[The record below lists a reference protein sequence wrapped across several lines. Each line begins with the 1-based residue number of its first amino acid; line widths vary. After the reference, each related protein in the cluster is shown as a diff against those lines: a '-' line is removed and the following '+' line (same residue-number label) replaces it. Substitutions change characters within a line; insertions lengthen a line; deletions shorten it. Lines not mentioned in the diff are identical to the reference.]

1 VDLGQ
6 LKADMHTALPRCTL
20 EAEANFFL
28 IRLLRHWW
36 QLQEVSAQD
45 QLQSAEWAVVPSH
58 STSDPLQL
66 LHITR
71 NVKTFDST
79 DK

>member
-1 VDLGQ
+1 VHAAFPCL
-6 LKADMHTALPRCTL
+6 TL

-36 QLQEVSAQD
+36 QLQEVSAQN

-58 STSDPLQL
+58 STSDLLQL
-66 LHITR
+66 LYATP

-79 DK
+79 DKRKSCKT

>member
-1 VDLGQ
+1 VDLVQ
-6 LKADMHTALPRCTL
+6 LEADVHTALPRRTL

-45 QLQSAEWAVVPSH
+45 QLQSAEWAVVPPH
-58 STSDPLQL
+58 GTSDPLQL
-66 LHITR
+66 LRATPNI
-71 NVKTFDST
+71 KIFDSK

>member
-6 LKADMHTALPRCTL
+6 LEADVHTALPRRTL

-36 QLQEVSAQD
+36 QLQEISTQD
-45 QLQSAEWAVVPSH
+45 QLQSTEWAVVPPH

-66 LHITR
+66 LRATP

-79 DK
+79 GK